1 MKKQEIL
8 ELLEHTEQDVIFS
21 FIAEYAEENKQFYE
35 KLKEALLPDDDEE
48 ECDVDY
54 YRARAEEC
62 YDFSDHYGYRRRY
75 DYYEAA
81 YNAASGLN
89 TMLGDASYLEKQ
101 GKYAGAAAIAMAVAE
116 VIPRNFESVDDSMG
130 RLGCAFDNA
139 IELLCNIIKNENIDD
154 SVKKE
159 IYHWSKKEA
168 DNSIYLSYG
177 LENID
182 TIYEVCCEQF
192 GDTDEVL
199 AELDRKINAAKYE
212 YDKCKIVLW
221 KIRFMRSRNLDIQDV
236 VQTYLN
242 MDKVRKVWF
251 EQLKDEGKLD
261 EALQIAEQG
270 LKIADDR
277 RKNNWKKSM
286 FDIYLLQGD
295 TVNLLPM
302 AGDLLVHA
310 RWDFNQGE
318 IYQVL
323 KDHTPAANWQ
333 DTMDRMLAAFEKG
346 RDYDPFAA
354 HIMHEHQLWQRLF
367 DYCKKGNI
375 TAVEKY
381 ENDLIPHFEKDIL
394 ELYHNNVEKQ
404 ALVTDSSAYAEV
416 ARMLKKMRTFAGG
429 NELVNQLL
437 EKYRTTFKRRK
448 NMMEALKGV

>member
-1 MKKQEIL
+1 MIKQEII
-8 ELLEHTEQDVIFS
+8 ELLEHSEQETIFS
-21 FIAEYAEENKQFYE
+21 FIAEYAEGDKRFYE
-35 KLKEALLPDDDEE
+35 KIKEALLPDDDEE
-48 ECDVDY
+48 ECDLDY
-54 YRARAEEC
+54 YRTKAEEC
-62 YDFSDHYGYRRRY
+62 YDFSDHNGYRRRY

-81 YNAASGLN
+81 YNASSGLN

-101 GKYAGAAAIAMAVAE
+101 GKYANVAAIAMAVAE
-116 VIPRNFESVDDSMG
+116 VIPRNYENVDDSMG
-130 RLGCAFDNA
+130 RLGGTFDDA
-139 IELLCNIIKNENIDD
+139 IELLCNIIKNENVAD

-168 DNSIYLSYG
+168 NNSIYLSYG

-192 GDTDEVL
+192 GETNEVL
-199 AELDRKINAAKYE
+199 AELDRKINEAKYG

-221 KIRFMRSRNLDIQDV
+221 KIRFMRSRNLDIHDV
-236 VQTYLN
+236 VQTYLD

-270 LKIADDR
+270 LKIADQQG
-277 RKNNWKKSM
+277 KNDWKKSM
-286 FDIYLLQGD
+286 FNIYLLQGD
-295 TVNLLPM
+295 IANLLPM
-302 AGDLLVHA
+302 AEDLLVHS
-310 RWDFNQGE
+310 RWNFNQDE

-333 DTMDRMLAAFEKG
+333 NTIERLLATYEKG
-346 RDYDPFAA
+346 HDYDPFAA
-354 HIMHEHQLWQRLF
+354 HIMHEHHLWQRLF

-394 ELYHNNVEKQ
+394 ELYHTNVEKQ
-404 ALVTDSSAYAEV
+404 ALVTDSSAYEEV
-416 ARMLKKMRTFAGG
+416 ARMLKKMRTFADG
-429 NELVNQLL
+429 NELVDGLL
-437 EKYRTTFKRRK
+437 EKYRKTYKRRK
-448 NMMEALKGV
+448 NMMYVLKGV